1 MPESFSPSGRP
12 LVVGANHRSSSM
24 ALRDRLFVEE
34 YALPGFYD
42 RLREAGIN
50 QALVL
55 STCDRIEVQTVRPQ
69 NEDSGIAAG
78 RIVETMA
85 GHAEIAVADLEG
97 QIYTLDGAEAVRQ
110 IFTVPSSLDSL
121 VVGEPQVLGQVKAGH
136 RLAREM
142 RMIGPQLESLLQA
155 AYAAAKRVRSE
166 TAIGERPVSI
176 AAAAVEVAR
185 DLHGDLGRAVGLLV
199 GGGGIGDMG
208 DVVAGEFI
216 AAGLGALTVIHPLKA
231 HAAATA
237 RALDCH
243 RAPWPALGS
252 DLDRLLGEADVVLA
266 ALGRRRRSVSADGI
280 KKAIVIRCRK
290 PMFIVDLAVPGD
302 VEPAVDGI
310 EDAFLY
316 TLDDLERVAMRG
328 RQTRKHVAGDAWE
341 IIDEEVAAYI
351 QGQASLG
358 AVPVLSDLRRHFDD
372 TRAAVLNVAGGDAE
386 KATRLLVSR
395 LLHGPTL
402 AMRERAADSGECG
415 EWAQTERLLRRLFG
429 LKNDDKEGK

>member
-1 MPESFSPSGRP
+1 M
-12 LVVGANHRSSSM
+12 VGANHRSSSM

-85 GHAEIAVADLEG
+85 GHAEIAAADLEG
-97 QIYTLDGAEAVRQ
+97 QIYTLGGAEAVRQ

-185 DLHGDLGRAVGLLV
+185 DLHGDLSRAAGLLI
-199 GGGGIGDMG
+199 GGGDIGDMG
-208 DVVAGEFI
+208 NVVAGEFI
-216 AAGLGALTVIHPLKA
+216 TAGLGALTVIHPLA
-231 HAAATA
+231 VHAAAAA
-237 RALDCH
+237 RVLDCH
-243 RAPWPALGS
+243 RAPWEN
-252 DLDRLLGEADVVLA
+252 LDGLLAETDVVLA
-266 ALGRRRRSVSADGI
+266 SLGRRRCSVSADGI
-280 KKAIVIRCRK
+280 RKAIGIRRRK

-372 TRAAVLNVAGGDAE
+372 MRAAVLAIAGGDAE

-402 AMRERAADSGECG
+402 AMRDRAADGR
-415 EWAQTERLLRRLFG
+415 EWAETERLLRRLFG
-429 LKNDDKEGK
+429 LKKAPANNDGEEGKQ

>member
-1 MPESFSPSGRP
+1 M
-12 LVVGANHRSSSM
+12 VGANHRSSSM

-42 RLREAGIN
+42 RLRDAGID

-55 STCDRIEVQTVRPQ
+55 STCDRIEVQTVHPQ
-69 NEDSGIAAG
+69 SEDSGVAAG

-85 GHAEIAVADLEG
+85 GHAEMTAADLEG
-97 QIYTLDGAEAVRQ
+97 QVYTLDGAEAVRQ
-110 IFTVPSSLDSL
+110 IFTVPASLDSL

-142 RMIGPQLESLLQA
+142 RMIGPQMESLLQA

-176 AAAAVEVAR
+176 ATAAVEVGR
-185 DLHGDLGRAVGLLV
+185 DLHGDLGRAAGLLV
-199 GGGGIGDMG
+199 GGGDMG

-216 AAGLGALTVIHPLKA
+216 AAGLGSLTVIHPMA
-231 HAAATA
+231 DRAAATA
-237 RALDCH
+237 RVLDCH
-243 RAPWPALGS
+243 RAAWD
-252 DLDRLLGEADVVLA
+252 DLDGLLAEADVVLA
-266 ALGRRRRSVSADGI
+266 SLGRRRCSVSAEGVGGAI
-280 KKAIVIRCRK
+280 KSRRRK
-290 PMFIVDLAVPGD
+290 PMLIVDLAVPGD

-328 RQTRKHVAGDAWE
+328 QQTRKHVAGDAWE

-351 QGQASLG
+351 QGQASRG
-358 AVPVLSDLRRHFDD
+358 AVPVLTDLRRHFDD
-372 TRAAVLNVAGGDAE
+372 MRAGVLDETGGDAE

-402 AMRERAADSGECG
+402 AMRDQAADGG
-415 EWAQTERLLRRLFG
+415 DWAATERLLRRLFG
-429 LKNDDKEGK
+429 LNGKPAKKEKNK